1 MQDIEG
7 LASKILESMYGT
19 TAKFSS
25 TGQRTVMVT
34 LNVVRQSWPIV
45 GTDSGRSWSQLQ
57 SGRERKNR
65 VLSAAA
71 DKQQSELM
79 AVVEPGVAQ
88 PVATAS
94 VAGSMSSELLLQSD
108 DYPTHCPVK
117 KISSHHR
124 TKPEMRWYNKRDEL
138 IRLLQKNLAE
148 SLSFQNLR

>member
-19 TAKFSS
+19 TAKFSPG
-25 TGQRTVMVT
+25 GQRTIIVT

-45 GTDSGRSWSQLQ
+45 VTDSAQSWSQLQ
-57 SGRERKNR
+57 SGRERKNK
-65 VLSAAA
+65 VSSTVT
-71 DKQQSELM
+71 DKQQSELK
-79 AVVEPGVAQ
+79 AVVEP
-88 PVATAS
+88 VATAAVAES
-94 VAGSMSSELLLQSD
+94 VSSEMLLQSD

-124 TKPEMRWYNKRDEL
+124 AKPEMRWYNRRDEL

>member
-1 MQDIEG
+1 
-7 LASKILESMYGT
+7 MYGT

-45 GTDSGRSWSQLQ
+45 ATDSPRSWSQLQ
-57 SGRERKNR
+57 SGRERKNK
-65 VLSAAA
+65 VSAATDKKSA
-71 DKQQSELM
+71 ATDKQQSELV
-79 AVVEPGVAQ
+79 AVVD

-117 KISSHHR
+117 KVSSHHR